1 MKNVRIQA
9 KTFDSSEEENI
20 LRQVCPDDGA
30 LVAFKGFVR
39 GLDDDQRFLNTLY
52 LEHYP
57 AVTEQEIA
65 RVIDMAQARWPISGC
80 TVIHRVG
87 KLKVGDPIILVLV
100 SSKHRKA
107 AFPAA
112 EFIMDYLKTEAP
124 FWKKEFFTDG
134 TNHWVKARESD
145 VAQKLRWV

>member
-1 MKNVRIQA
+1 MKTLNNVRIQ
-9 KTFDSSEEENI
+9 TEPFDALEEEN
-20 LRQVCPDDGA
+20 RVRKVWPDDGA
-30 LVAFKGFVR
+30 LVSFKGFVR
-39 GLDDDQRFLNTLY
+39 GGDDDQRFLNTLY

-57 AVTEQEIA
+57 SVTEQEII
-65 RVIDMAQARWPISGC
+65 RVIGMAQARWSISGC

-87 KLKVGDPIILVLV
+87 ELKVGDAIILVLV
-100 SSKHRKA
+100 SAKHRQA

-134 TNHWVKARESD
+134 TNHWVKA
-145 VAQKLRWV
+145 